1 VGEQKTTT
9 TVNLYILQARI
20 ALNPRLQITGLYQKN
35 SLNNSDNYNLRLS
48 WEYLPLSYVYLIY
61 NRGVN
66 SSLNNMTI
74 ETQTEDHLIA
84 KISFLQQF

>member
-20 ALNPRLQITGLYQKN
+20 ALNPRLQLTGLYQKN